1 MFAIIFIY
9 LFFYYIDN
17 YTILNIIKYI
27 HIVVKD
33 GKNTILILILIIIE
47 INKQLYI

>member
-27 HIVVKD
+27 NLVVKD
-33 GKNTILILILIIIE
+33 SKNIILILTLIIA
-47 INKQLYI
+47 